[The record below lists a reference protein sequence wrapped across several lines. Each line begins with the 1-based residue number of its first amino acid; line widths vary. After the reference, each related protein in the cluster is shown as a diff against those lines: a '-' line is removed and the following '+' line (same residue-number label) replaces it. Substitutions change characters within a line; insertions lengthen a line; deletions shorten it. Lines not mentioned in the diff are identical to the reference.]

1 MTAHTD
7 MQRDLL
13 PQDAATPILLRGGTV
28 IDGSGAPGYVADVL
42 VADGRIAAIGR
53 IDPPSGPCYAIDA
66 AGLVVAP
73 GFIDVHTHDDHIVL
87 QAPAM
92 RPKISQGITTVV
104 VGNCG
109 ISLAPLLP
117 PGGAVPP
124 PLNLLG
130 GAAGFRYAELAQY
143 ADAVD
148 AVRPAVNVAALVGH
162 TSLRVAHLSDLT
174 RKADPAQLQ
183 RMRAGLA
190 LAMRQ
195 GAIGLSSG
203 VFYAPATAA
212 DIEEVT
218 ALAEVAAA
226 AGGVYATHV
235 RDEFEAILASM
246 REAMDVARRA
256 RIPLIL
262 SHHKCAGPHNWGRTA
277 ETLAC
282 IDAAALE
289 QPLGLDVYPY
299 VAGSTVLRSD
309 LVDGVIEIL
318 VTWSDPYP
326 ELAGRSLADIAAQ
339 WGCTQKQACD
349 RLQPGG
355 ACYFQ
360 MDEADVQRVL
370 RHPLAMIGSDGL
382 PHDRHPHPRLWG
394 TFPRVLGHYSRDL
407 GLFGLEQ
414 AVHKMTGLSAARFGL
429 AGRGLVQPGC
439 HADLVLFDPA
449 TVADRAT
456 FADPEQAS
464 AGIAWVLVNG
474 VPSYRAGQWLA
485 GRGGRFLRH
494 GR

>member
-1 MTAHTD
+1 MDPHD
-7 MQRDLL
+7 F
-13 PQDAATPILLRGGTV
+13 PQGAGTPLLLRGGTV
-28 IDGSGAPGYVADVL
+28 IDGSGAPGFLADVL
-42 VADGRIAAIGR
+42 VVDGRIAAIGKLAPPAGPLR
-53 IDPPSGPCYAIDA
+53 VIDV

-117 PGGAVPP
+117 PDGAVPA
-124 PLNLLG
+124 PLTLLG
-130 GAAGFRYAELAQY
+130 DAAGFRYAELAHY

-148 AVRPAVNVAALVGH
+148 AARPAVNVAALVGH
-162 TSLRVAHLSDLT
+162 TSLRVAHLDDLA
-174 RKADPAQLQ
+174 RKADPAQLE
-183 RMRAGLA
+183 RMRASLA
-190 LAMRQ
+190 LAMQQ

-212 DIEEVT
+212 DIDEVT

-262 SHHKCAGPHNWGRTA
+262 SHHKCAGPHNWGRTV

-289 QPLGLDVYPY
+289 QPLALDVYPY
-299 VAGSTVLRSD
+299 VAGSTVLRTD

-318 VTWSDPYP
+318 VTWSEPYP
-326 ELAGRSLADIAAQ
+326 DMAGRSLADIAAG
-339 WGCTQKQACD
+339 WDCTQQAACD

-407 GLFGLEQ
+407 GLFALEQ

-429 AGRGLVQPGC
+429 AQRGLVRQGY
-439 HADLVLFDPA
+439 HADLVVFDPA

-456 FADPEQAS
+456 FAEPALAS
-464 AGIAWVLVNG
+464 TGIAWVLVNG
-474 VPSYRAGQWLA
+474 VASYRAGAWLD